1 MGRVRHLRRLVVEL
15 PVLRQWDDRRVQRQG
30 GRVLPPVP
38 PSGTGALRRSGH
50 PSAPA
55 GRPPVVRT
63 LALLAG
69 VASWGCSD
77 GTGPSPA
84 PPGDARLFVVEQT
97 GRIRIASAD
106 GRLLD
111 DPFLDLSGRVG
122 TAPEGGLLTMAFH
135 PRYADNGQVFVYYT
149 DTGDDTVVERYTVSG
164 DPDRLDPGSAKRILA
179 LTQRRQNH
187 NGGMLQFGPDGM
199 LYIFLGDEGGAG
211 DPFGNGQNPET
222 LHGSILRIDVDGG
235 DPYAIPDDNPF
246 VGEEGARGEIWAIG
260 VRNPWR
266 STFDFAGNVL
276 YVADVGQNEREE
288 INAVPAGEAGVNYGW
303 STMEGSACYQSS
315 GCDMSGLTLPVVE
328 YIHDGNVCSVTGGY
342 VYRGSQLP
350 EIAGHYFYSDF
361 CTGFL
366 RSFRFDGGQATDERR
381 WNVGSLGAVSSFGV
395 DGAGELYVVN
405 LTGSV
410 SRLERRQP

>member
-1 MGRVRHLRRLVVEL
+1 MEFEL
-15 PVLRQWDDRRVQRQG
+15 AAN
-30 GRVLPPVP
+30 RVLTGLSQPVF
-38 PSGTGALRRSGH
+38 
-50 PSAPA
+50 
-55 GRPPVVRT
+55 
-63 LALLAG
+63 LA
-69 VASWGCSD
+69 
-77 GTGPSPA
+77 A
-84 PPGDARLFVVEQT
+84 PPNDSRLFIVEQV
-97 GRIRIASAD
+97 GRIRVADAD
-106 GRLLD
+106 GQLLE

-135 PRYADNGQVFVYYT
+135 PRYADNGRVFVYYT
-149 DTGDDTVVERYTVSG
+149 DTGDDTVVERYTRSS
-164 DPDRLDPGSAKRILA
+164 DPDRLDPSSAKRILT

-222 LHGSILRIDVDGG
+222 LHGSVLRIDVDGG
-235 DPYAIPDDNPF
+235 DPYAVPEDNPF
-246 VGEEGARGEIWAIG
+246 AGQEGARGEIWAIG

-266 STFDFAGNVL
+266 STFDFEDDIL

-288 INAVPAGEAGVNYGW
+288 INAVRAGEAGVNYGW
-303 STMEGSACYQSS
+303 NTMEGSACFQSS
-315 GCDMSGLTLPVVE
+315 ACDMSGLTLPVVE
-328 YIHDGNVCSVTGGY
+328 YVHDGSVCSVTGGY

-366 RSFRFDGGQATDERR
+366 RSFRLDGGQATERRR
-381 WNVGSLGAVSSFGV
+381 WNVASLGAVSSFGV
-395 DGAGELYVVN
+395 DGSGELYVVDLN
-405 LTGSV
+405 GAV

>member
-1 MGRVRHLRRLVVEL
+1 M
-15 PVLRQWDDRRVQRQG
+15 
-30 GRVLPPVP
+30 
-38 PSGTGALRRSGH
+38 
-50 PSAPA
+50 
-55 GRPPVVRT
+55 
-63 LALLAG
+63 AG

-77 GTGPSPA
+77 DAGFSPA
-84 PPGDARLFVVEQT
+84 PPPPPAPPEPVAFELTANEVLTGLSQPVFLGAPPDDPRLFVVEQT
-97 GRIRIASAD
+97 GRIRISNAD
-106 GRLLD
+106 GQLLD
-111 DPFLDLSGRVG
+111 APFLDLSGRVG

-179 LTQRRQNH
+179 LTQRRRNH
-187 NGGMLQFGPDGM
+187 NGGMLQFGPDAM

-222 LHGSILRIDVDGG
+222 LHGSILRVDVDGG

-246 VGEEGARGEIWAIG
+246 AGEEGARGEIWAIG

-266 STFDFAGNVL
+266 STFDFAGDVL

-303 STMEGSACYQSS
+303 NTMEGSACYQSS

-328 YIHDGNVCSVTGGY
+328 YVHDGNVCSVTGGY
-342 VYRGSQLP
+342 VYRGSRLP

-366 RSFRFDGGQATDERR
+366 RSFRLDGGRATDERR

-395 DGAGELYVVN
+395 DGSGELYVVS

>member
-1 MGRVRHLRRLVVEL
+1 MA
-15 PVLRQWDDRRVQRQG
+15 
-30 GRVLPPVP
+30 
-38 PSGTGALRRSGH
+38 TGPLT
-50 PSAPA
+50 APA
-55 GRPPVVRT
+55 
-63 LALLAG
+63 LALLVG
-69 VASWGCSD
+69 VAGWGCSD
-77 GTGPSPA
+77 GTGPTPTPPPPPPPAPEPVAFELTANEVLTGLSQPVFLAA
-84 PPGDARLFVVEQT
+84 PPGDSRLFVVEQT
-97 GRIRIASAD
+97 GRIRIANAD
-106 GRLLD
+106 GELLG

-135 PRYADNGQVFVYYT
+135 PRYGDNGQVFVYYT

-179 LTQRRQNH
+179 LTQRRRNH

-246 VGEEGARGEIWAIG
+246 AGEEGARGEIWAIG

-266 STFDFAGNVL
+266 STFDFPGDVL

-288 INAVPAGEAGVNYGW
+288 INTVPAGEAGVNYGW
-303 STMEGSACYQSS
+303 NTMEGSACFQSS
-315 GCDMSGLTLPVVE
+315 ECDMSGLTLPIVE
-328 YIHDGNVCSVTGGY
+328 YVHDGNVCSVTGGY

-366 RSFRFDGGQATDERR
+366 RSFRLDGGRATDERR
-381 WNVGSLGAVSSFGV
+381 WNAGSLGAVSSFGV

>member
-1 MGRVRHLRRLVVEL
+1 MFLAA
-15 PVLRQWDDRRVQRQG
+15 
-30 GRVLPPVP
+30 P
-38 PSGTGALRRSGH
+38 PSD
-50 PSAPA
+50 P
-55 GRPPVVRT
+55 
-63 LALLAG
+63 
-69 VASWGCSD
+69 
-77 GTGPSPA
+77 
-84 PPGDARLFVVEQT
+84 RLFVVEQT
-97 GRIRIASAD
+97 GRIRISNAD
-106 GRLLD
+106 GQLLD
-111 DPFLDLSGRVG
+111 APFLDLSGRVG

-179 LTQRRQNH
+179 LTQRRRNH

-222 LHGSILRIDVDGG
+222 LHGSILRIDVDRG

-266 STFDFAGNVL
+266 STFDFAGDVL
-276 YVADVGQNEREE
+276 YVADVGQNAIEE

-303 STMEGSACYQSS
+303 NTMEGSTCYQSS

-328 YIHDGNVCSVTGGY
+328 YRHDGNVCSVTGGY

-366 RSFRFDGGQATDERR
+366 RSFRLVGGGATDERR

-395 DGAGELYVVN
+395 DGSGELYVVN

>member
-1 MGRVRHLRRLVVEL
+1 M
-15 PVLRQWDDRRVQRQG
+15 
-30 GRVLPPVP
+30 
-38 PSGTGALRRSGH
+38 
-50 PSAPA
+50 
-55 GRPPVVRT
+55 
-63 LALLAG
+63 AG

-84 PPGDARLFVVEQT
+84 PPPPPAPPEPVAFEITANEVLTGLSQPVFLTAPPDDHRLFVVEQT
-97 GRIRIASAD
+97 GRIRISNAD
-106 GRLLD
+106 GQLLD
-111 DPFLDLSGRVG
+111 APFLDLSGRVG

-135 PRYADNGQVFVYYT
+135 PRYAENGQVFVYYT

-179 LTQRRQNH
+179 LTQRRRNH

-303 STMEGSACYQSS
+303 NTMEGSACYQSS
-315 GCDMSGLTLPVVE
+315 ACDMSGLTLPVVE
-328 YIHDGNVCSVTGGY
+328 YVHDGNVCSVTGGY

-366 RSFRFDGGQATDERR
+366 RSFRLDDGRATDERR

-395 DGAGELYVVN
+395 DGSGELYVVN

>member
-1 MGRVRHLRRLVVEL
+1 MPPEPAALEL
-15 PVLRQWDDRRVQRQG
+15 AANEVLSGLSQPVF
-30 GRVLPPVP
+30 
-38 PSGTGALRRSGH
+38 
-50 PSAPA
+50 
-55 GRPPVVRT
+55 
-63 LALLAG
+63 LA
-69 VASWGCSD
+69 
-77 GTGPSPA
+77 A
-84 PPGDARLFVVEQT
+84 PPGDSRLFVVEQT
-97 GRIRIASAD
+97 GRIRIGSAD
-106 GRLLD
+106 GKLLD

-135 PRYADNGQVFVYYT
+135 PRYGDNGQVFVYYI

-179 LTQRRQNH
+179 LTQRRRNH

-246 VGEEGARGEIWAIG
+246 AGEEGARGEIWAIG
-260 VRNPWR
+260 LRNPWR
-266 STFDFAGNVL
+266 STFDFADNVL

-303 STMEGSACYQSS
+303 NTMEGSACYQSS

-328 YIHDGNVCSVTGGY
+328 YVHDGNVCSVTGGY

>member
-1 MGRVRHLRRLVVEL
+1 M
-15 PVLRQWDDRRVQRQG
+15 
-30 GRVLPPVP
+30 
-38 PSGTGALRRSGH
+38 H

-55 GRPPVVRT
+55 VRRLAARP

-69 VASWGCSD
+69 VASWGCSE

-84 PPGDARLFVVEQT
+84 PPPPAPPEPVGFELTANEVLTGLSQPVFLGAPPDDPRLFVVEQT
-97 GRIRIASAD
+97 GRIRIRSAD
-106 GRLLD
+106 GQLLE

-149 DTGDDTVVERYTVSG
+149 DTGDGTVVERYTVSG
-164 DPDRLDPGSAKRILA
+164 DPGRLDPGSAKRILA
-179 LTQRRQNH
+179 LTQRRRNH

-246 VGEEGARGEIWAIG
+246 AGEEGARGEIWAIG

-266 STFDFAGNVL
+266 STFDFADNVL

-288 INAVPAGEAGVNYGW
+288 INAVPAGEAGLNYGW
-303 STMEGSACYQSS
+303 NTMEGSACYQSS
-315 GCDMSGLTLPVVE
+315 GCDMSGLTLPVIE
-328 YIHDGNVCSVTGGY
+328 YMHDGNVCSVTGGY
-342 VYRGSQLP
+342 VYRGSQIP

-366 RSFRFDGGQATDERR
+366 RSFRLGGGRATDEKR

-395 DGAGELYVVN
+395 DGSGELYVVN
-405 LTGSV
+405 LAGSV
-410 SRLERRQP
+410 FRLERREP

>member
-1 MGRVRHLRRLVVEL
+1 M
-15 PVLRQWDDRRVQRQG
+15 
-30 GRVLPPVP
+30 
-38 PSGTGALRRSGH
+38 
-50 PSAPA
+50 
-55 GRPPVVRT
+55 
-63 LALLAG
+63 
-69 VASWGCSD
+69 ASWGCSD

-84 PPGDARLFVVEQT
+84 PPPPPPPPEPVAFELTANEVLAGLSQPVFLAAPPGDQRLFVVEQV
-97 GRIRIASAD
+97 GRIRIANAD
-106 GRLLD
+106 GQLLD

-122 TAPEGGLLTMAFH
+122 SAPEGGLLTMAFH

-211 DPFGNGQNPET
+211 DPFGNGQNLET
-222 LHGSILRIDVDGG
+222 LHGAILRIDVDGG

-266 STFDFAGNVL
+266 STFDFADNVL

-303 STMEGSACYQSS
+303 NTMEGSACYQSS

-328 YIHDGNVCSVTGGY
+328 YVHDGSVCSVTGGY
-342 VYRGSQLP
+342 VYRGSQIP

-381 WNVGSLGAVSSFGV
+381 WSVGSLGAVSSFGV
-395 DGAGELYVVN
+395 DGSGELYVVD

-410 SRLERRQP
+410 ARLERHQP

>member
-1 MGRVRHLRRLVVEL
+1 M
-15 PVLRQWDDRRVQRQG
+15 
-30 GRVLPPVP
+30 
-38 PSGTGALRRSGH
+38 
-50 PSAPA
+50 
-55 GRPPVVRT
+55 
-63 LALLAG
+63 LLAG
-69 VASWGCSD
+69 AAGWGCSN

-84 PPGDARLFVVEQT
+84 PPPPPPPLEPPGFELAANAVLTGLSQPVFLAAPPGDARLFIVEQT
-97 GRIRIASAD
+97 GRIRIAGAD
-106 GRLLD
+106 GHLLD

-122 TAPEGGLLTMAFH
+122 SAPEGGLLTLAFH
-135 PRYADNGQVFVYYT
+135 PQYGDNGHVFVYYT
-149 DTGDDTVVERYTVSG
+149 DTGDDTVVERYTRSG

-211 DPFGNGQNPET
+211 DPYGNGQNPET

-235 DPYAIPDDNPF
+235 DPYEIPDDNPF
-246 VGEEGARGEIWAIG
+246 AGAEGARGEIWAIG

-266 STFDFAGNVL
+266 SSFDLADGVL

-288 INAVPAGEAGVNYGW
+288 INAVPADEAGVNYGW

-328 YIHDGNVCSVTGGY
+328 YVHDGSSCSVTGGY

-350 EIAGHYFYSDF
+350 EVAGHYFYSDF
-361 CTGFL
+361 CSGFL
-366 RSFRFDGGQATDERR
+366 RSFRFDGEEATDERQ
-381 WNVGSLGAVSSFGV
+381 WNAGSLGPVSSFGV
-395 DGAGELYVVN
+395 DGAGELYVLN
-405 LTGSV
+405 LNGAV
-410 SRLERRQP
+410 FRLERRQP

>member
-1 MGRVRHLRRLVVEL
+1 MLTGLSQ
-15 PVLRQWDDRRVQRQG
+15 PVF
-30 GRVLPPVP
+30 
-38 PSGTGALRRSGH
+38 
-50 PSAPA
+50 
-55 GRPPVVRT
+55 
-63 LALLAG
+63 LA
-69 VASWGCSD
+69 
-77 GTGPSPA
+77 A

-97 GRIRIASAD
+97 GRIRIAGAD
-106 GRLLD
+106 GQLLG

-149 DTGDDTVVERYTVSG
+149 DTEDDTVVERYTVSG

-179 LTQRRQNH
+179 LAQRRQNH

-266 STFDFAGNVL
+266 STFDFPDNVL

-288 INAVPAGEAGVNYGW
+288 INAVPAAEAGVNYGW

-328 YIHDGNVCSVTGGY
+328 YIHDGSVCSVTGGY

-410 SRLERRQP
+410 SRIERRQP

>member
-1 MGRVRHLRRLVVEL
+1 M
-15 PVLRQWDDRRVQRQG
+15 
-30 GRVLPPVP
+30 
-38 PSGTGALRRSGH
+38 
-50 PSAPA
+50 
-55 GRPPVVRT
+55 
-63 LALLAG
+63 AG
-69 VASWGCSD
+69 VASWGCSE

-84 PPGDARLFVVEQT
+84 PPPPPAPPEPAAFELAANEVLTGLSQPVFLTAPPDDPRLFVVEQT
-97 GRIRIASAD
+97 GRIRIRNAD
-106 GRLLD
+106 GQLLA

-164 DPDRLDPGSAKRILA
+164 DPDRLDQGSAKRILA
-179 LTQRRQNH
+179 LTQRRRNH

-246 VGEEGARGEIWAIG
+246 AGEESARGEIWAIG

-266 STFDFAGNVL
+266 SAFDFAGDVL

-315 GCDMSGLTLPVVE
+315 GCDMSGLMLPVVE
-328 YIHDGNVCSVTGGY
+328 YVHDGNVCSVTGGY
-342 VYRGSQLP
+342 VYRGSQIP

-366 RSFRFDGGQATDERR
+366 RSFRLDGGRATDERR

-395 DGAGELYVVN
+395 DGSGELYVVN

>member
-1 MGRVRHLRRLVVEL
+1 MAARPLHLR
-15 PVLRQWDDRRVQRQG
+15 G
-30 GRVLPPVP
+30 
-38 PSGTGALRRSGH
+38 
-50 PSAPA
+50 
-55 GRPPVVRT
+55 

-69 VASWGCSD
+69 AAGWAAWAAAGCSD
-77 GTGPSPA
+77 GTLDSTPPTPPEPQLPPIAFEQAANEVLTGLSQPVFLAA
-84 PPGDARLFVVEQT
+84 PPGDPRLFVVEQT
-97 GRIRIASAD
+97 GRIRIGNAD
-106 GRLLD
+106 GQLLD

-135 PRYADNGQVFVYYT
+135 PRYLLNGQVFVYYT
-149 DTGDDTVVERYTVSG
+149 DTDDDTAVERYTRSS
-164 DPDRLDPGSAKRILA
+164 DPHRLDPGSAKRILS
-179 LTQRRQNH
+179 LTQRRRNH

-246 VGEEGARGEIWAIG
+246 AGEEGARGEIWAIG

-266 STFDFAGNVL
+266 STFDFEDNVL

-288 INAVPAGEAGVNYGW
+288 INAVPAGEAGANYGW
-303 STMEGSACYQSS
+303 NTMEGSACYQSS

-328 YIHDGNVCSVTGGY
+328 YAHDGNVCSVTGGY

-350 EIAGHYFYSDF
+350 QIAGHYFYSDF

-366 RSFRFDGGQATDERR
+366 RSFRLDGGRATDERR

-395 DGAGELYVVN
+395 GGDGELYVVN

-410 SRLERRQP
+410 SRLERRP

>member
-1 MGRVRHLRRLVVEL
+1 MAARPLR
-15 PVLRQWDDRRVQRQG
+15 LRG
-30 GRVLPPVP
+30 
-38 PSGTGALRRSGH
+38 
-50 PSAPA
+50 
-55 GRPPVVRT
+55 
-63 LALLAG
+63 LALLTGAAG
-69 VASWGCSD
+69 WAAWAAAGCSD
-77 GTGPSPA
+77 GTLDSTPPVPAPPRLPPIAFELAANEVLTGLSQPVFLAA
-84 PPGDARLFVVEQT
+84 PPGDPRLFVVEQT
-97 GRIRIASAD
+97 GRIRISNAD
-106 GRLLD
+106 GQLLD
-111 DPFLDLSGRVG
+111 APFLDLSGRVG

-179 LTQRRQNH
+179 LTQRRRNH

-222 LHGSILRIDVDGG
+222 LHGSILRIDVDRG

-266 STFDFAGNVL
+266 STFDFAGDVL
-276 YVADVGQNEREE
+276 YVADVGQNAIEE

-303 STMEGSACYQSS
+303 NTMEGSACYQSS

-328 YIHDGNVCSVTGGY
+328 YVHDGSVCSVTGGY

-366 RSFRFDGGQATDERR
+366 RSFRLVGGEATDERR

-395 DGAGELYVVN
+395 DGSGELYVVN

>member
-1 MGRVRHLRRLVVEL
+1 MARSPVAVVARR
-15 PVLRQWDDRRVQRQG
+15 R
-30 GRVLPPVP
+30 
-38 PSGTGALRRSGH
+38 GAGLT
-50 PSAPA
+50 
-55 GRPPVVRT
+55 V
-63 LALLAG
+63 LAG
-69 VASWGCSD
+69 VASWACSD
-77 GTGPSPA
+77 GTGPSPGPPPPAPPEPVAFELSANRVLTGLSQPVFLTA
-84 PPGDARLFVVEQT
+84 PPGDPRLFVVEQT
-97 GRIRIASAD
+97 GRIRIGSAD
-106 GRLLD
+106 GQLLG
-111 DPFLDLSGRVG
+111 DPFLDLVGRVG
-122 TAPEGGLLTMAFH
+122 SAPEGGLLTMAFH
-135 PRYADNGQVFVYYT
+135 PRYEDNGHVFVYYT
-149 DTGDDTVVERYTVSG
+149 DTGDDSVVERYTVSG
-164 DPDRLDPGSAKRILA
+164 NPDRLDPGSAKRILSV
-179 LTQRRQNH
+179 TQRRQNH

-235 DPYAIPDDNPF
+235 DPYAIPADNPL

-266 STFDFAGNVL
+266 STFDFGDDVL
-276 YVADVGQNEREE
+276 YVADVGQNAREE
-288 INAVPAGEAGVNYGW
+288 INAVRADEAGVNYGW

-328 YIHDGNVCSVTGGY
+328 YVHDGDVCSVTGGY
-342 VYRGSQLP
+342 VYRGSRLP

-366 RSFRFDGGQATDERR
+366 RSFRLEGGQATDERS

-395 DGAGELYVVN
+395 DGAGELHVVD

-410 SRLERRQP
+410 FRLDRRQP

>member
-1 MGRVRHLRRLVVEL
+1 MAARPLR
-15 PVLRQWDDRRVQRQG
+15 LRG
-30 GRVLPPVP
+30 
-38 PSGTGALRRSGH
+38 
-50 PSAPA
+50 
-55 GRPPVVRT
+55 
-63 LALLAG
+63 LALLTGAAG
-69 VASWGCSD
+69 WAAWAAAGCSD
-77 GTGPSPA
+77 GTLDSTPPVPA
-84 PPGDARLFVVEQT
+84 PPRPPPIAGFELAANEVLTGLSQPVFLAAPPSDPRLFVVEQT
-97 GRIRIASAD
+97 GRIRISNAN
-106 GRLLD
+106 GQLLA

-164 DPDRLDPGSAKRILA
+164 DPDRLDPGSAKRTLA
-179 LTQRRQNH
+179 VTQRRRNH

-199 LYIFLGDEGGAG
+199 LYVFLGDEGGAG

-222 LHGSILRIDVDGG
+222 LHGSILRIDVDRG

-266 STFDFAGNVL
+266 STFDLAGDVL
-276 YVADVGQNEREE
+276 YVADVGQNALEE
-288 INAVPAGEAGVNYGW
+288 INAVPAGQAGVNYGW

-328 YIHDGNVCSVTGGY
+328 YIHDGSVCSVTGGY

-366 RSFRFDGGQATDERR
+366 RSFRLDGGRATDERR

-395 DGAGELYVVN
+395 DGSGELYVVN